1 MKYIST
7 RNNKKTYSFI
17 DTFLNGLAHDGG
29 LYIPKNIPRLSSST
43 LQRFSK
49 LNYNDLAYEVIK
61 IYTGKTFSKAE
72 LKKII
77 KKSYKNFDSANVIKF
92 SKVKKFNLIEL
103 YHGPTLAFKDIAMQV
118 IGNMYEVILNKN
130 KNKVN
135 LVTAT
140 SGDTGAAAI
149 DAVKNKKNL
158 RIFVLHPKGKVSVTQ
173 RKLMTTVN
181 SRNVFNIAVQ
191 GSFDDC
197 QTLVKSM
204 FNDLSFRRSIN
215 MSGVN
220 SINWARIVVQIVYYF
235 YSHFRLSDKN
245 KKSVFSV
252 PTGNFGDIY
261 AGYIAYKMGLPIS
274 KLIIATNENDLL
286 HKFLKNRVYKP
297 SKVKFSISPSMDIQV
312 ASNFERLIASYC
324 NNNSKKISELMSQL
338 NKNGSYRIDKNI
350 LKRIKNIFYSKS
362 VNAKDTKKIIKSV
375 YNNNHKILDPHSA
388 VGLKA
393 LQDYYLNNNKKS
405 ENLFCLETAHPAKFR
420 ETIYNILSKNPV
432 IPKEVNESLKK
443 KEFYKV
449 LPNNLYKIKDYIRAN
464 RLR

>member
-1 MKYIST
+1 
-7 RNNKKTYSFI
+7 
-17 DTFLNGLAHDGG
+17 
-29 LYIPKNIPRLSSST
+29 
-43 LQRFSK
+43 
-49 LNYNDLAYEVIK
+49 
-61 IYTGKTFSKAE
+61 
-72 LKKII
+72 
-77 KKSYKNFDSANVIKF
+77 
-92 SKVKKFNLIEL
+92 
-103 YHGPTLAFKDIAMQV
+103 
-118 IGNMYEVILNKN
+118 
-130 KNKVN
+130 
-135 LVTAT
+135 
-140 SGDTGAAAI
+140 
-149 DAVKNKKNL
+149 
-158 RIFVLHPKGKVSVTQ
+158 LHPRGKISITQ

-181 SRNVFNIAVQ
+181 SKNVFNVAVK

-204 FNDLSFRRSIN
+204 FNDRHFRRSIN

-286 HKFLKNRVYKP
+286 YKFLKNGIYKP

-312 ASNFERLIASYC
+312 ASNFERLISSYY
-324 NNNSKKISELMSQL
+324 NNNSKKISKLMKQL
-338 NKNGSYRIDKNI
+338 NNKGFYKIDRNI
-350 LKRIKNIFYSKS
+350 LKNIKNIFYSKS
-362 VNAKDTKKIIKSV
+362 VNAKDTKKTIKLV
-375 YNNNHKILDPHSA
+375 YKYNSKILDPHSS

-393 LQDYYLNNNKKS
+393 LENYYLDNSKKS

-420 ETIYNILSKNPV
+420 ETIYKILKRNPKIPSGISKN
-432 IPKEVNESLKK
+432 LKK

-449 LPNNLYKIKDYIRAN
+449 LPNNLNKIKNYIKAN
-464 RLR
+464 RLH

>member
-7 RNNKKTYSFI
+7 RNNKKTYNFI
-17 DTFLNGLAHDGG
+17 ETFLNGLALDGG
-29 LYIPKNIPRLSSST
+29 LYIPKKIPRLSSAT
-43 LQRFSK
+43 LNRLSK
-49 LNYNDLAYEVIK
+49 LNYNDLAYEIIK
-61 IYTGKTFSKAE
+61 IYTGNTFSNNE

-77 KKSYKNFDSANVIKF
+77 KISYKKFNSNNVVKF
-92 SKVKKFNLIEL
+92 SRVKKFNLVEL

-118 IGNMYEVILNKN
+118 IGNMYEVILSKSKN
-130 KNKVN
+130 RIN
-135 LVTAT
+135 LITAT

-158 RIFVLHPKGKVSVTQ
+158 RIFVLHPKGKVSAMQ

-181 SRNVFNIAVQ
+181 SKNVFNIAVK

-204 FNDLSFRRSIN
+204 FNDRHFRRSIN

-235 YSHFRLSDKN
+235 YSHFRLSERN
-245 KKSVFSV
+245 KRSVFSV

-274 KLIIATNENDLL
+274 KLIIAVNENNLL
-286 HKFLKNRVYKP
+286 YKFLKNGIYKP

-312 ASNFERLIASYC
+312 ASNFERLISSYY
-324 NNNSKKISELMSQL
+324 NNNSKKISELMNQLTSKGSYKIDKIIL
-338 NKNGSYRIDKNI
+338 NKIR
-350 LKRIKNIFYSKS
+350 NIFYSKS
-362 VNAKDTKKIIKSV
+362 INAENTKKTIKLV
-375 YNNNHKILDPHSA
+375 YQYNHKILDPHTS

-393 LQDYYLNNNKKS
+393 LEEYYLNNIKKS
-405 ENLFCLETAHPAKFR
+405 ENLFCLETAHPAKFG
-420 ETIYNILSKNPV
+420 ETIYKILRKNPV
-432 IPKEVNESLKK
+432 ISGEISKNLKK
-443 KEFYKV
+443 KEFFKV
-449 LPNNLYKIKDYIRAN
+449 LPNNLNKIKNYIRAN
-464 RLR
+464 RLH

>member
-7 RNNKKTYSFI
+7 RNNKKTYNFI
-17 DTFLNGLAHDGG
+17 ETFLNGLALDGG
-29 LYIPKNIPRLSSST
+29 LYIPKKIPRLSSAT
-43 LQRFSK
+43 LNRLSK
-49 LNYNDLAYEVIK
+49 LNYNDLAYEIIK
-61 IYTGKTFSKAE
+61 IYTGNTFSNNE

-77 KKSYKNFDSANVIKF
+77 KISYKKFNSNNVVKF
-92 SKVKKFNLIEL
+92 SRVKKFNLVEL

-118 IGNMYEVILNKN
+118 IGNMYEVILSKSKN
-130 KNKVN
+130 RIN
-135 LVTAT
+135 LITAT

-158 RIFVLHPKGKVSVTQ
+158 RIFVLHPKGKVSAMQ

-181 SRNVFNIAVQ
+181 SKNVFNIAVK

-204 FNDLSFRRSIN
+204 FNDRHFRRSIN

-235 YSHFRLSDKN
+235 YSHFRLSERN
-245 KKSVFSV
+245 KRSVFSV

-274 KLIIATNENDLL
+274 KLIIAVNENNLL
-286 HKFLKNRVYKP
+286 YKFLKNGIYKP

-312 ASNFERLIASYC
+312 ASNFERLISSYY
-324 NNNSKKISELMSQL
+324 NNNSKKISELMNQL
-338 NKNGSYRIDKNI
+338 TSKGSYKIDKII
-350 LKRIKNIFYSKS
+350 LKKIRNIFYSKS
-362 VNAKDTKKIIKSV
+362 INAENTKKTIKLV
-375 YNNNHKILDPHSA
+375 YQYNHKILDPHTS

-393 LQDYYLNNNKKS
+393 LEEYYLNNIKKS
-405 ENLFCLETAHPAKFR
+405 ENLFCLETAHPAKFG
-420 ETIYNILSKNPV
+420 ETIYKILRKNPV
-432 IPKEVNESLKK
+432 ISGEISKNLKK

-449 LPNNLYKIKDYIRAN
+449 LPNNLNKIKNYIRAN
-464 RLR
+464 RLH

>member
-17 DTFLNGLAHDGG
+17 DAFLNGLAHDGG
-29 LYIPKNIPRLSSST
+29 LYIPKNIPHLSKST
-43 LQRFSK
+43 LQRFSQ

-61 IYTGKTFSKAE
+61 IYTEDTFSKAE

-77 KKSYKNFDSANVIKF
+77 KRSYDNFYSKNVIKF
-92 SKVKKFNLIEL
+92 SRVKNFNLVEL

-118 IGNMYEVILNKN
+118 IGNMYDVILKKN
-130 KNKVN
+130 KNRIN

-149 DAVKNKKNL
+149 DAVKNKKNI

-181 SRNVFNIAVQ
+181 SKNIFNIAVQ

-197 QTLVKSM
+197 QKLVKSM
-204 FNDLSFRRSIN
+204 FNDFSFRRLIN

-235 YSHFRLSDKN
+235 YSHFRLSEKN

-286 HKFLKNRVYKP
+286 HKFLKNGVYKP
-297 SKVKFSISPSMDIQV
+297 SRVKFSISPSMDIQV
-312 ASNFERLIASYC
+312 ASNFERLIASYYK
-324 NNNSKKISELMSQL
+324 NNSKKISALMDELSR
-338 NKNGSYRIDKNI
+338 NGSYKIDKSI
-350 LKRIKNIFYSKS
+350 LRRIKNIFYSKS
-362 VNAKDTKKIIKSV
+362 VNIKDTKKIIKSV

-393 LQDYYLNNNKKS
+393 LEDYYSNNNMKS
-405 ENLFCLETAHPAKFR
+405 ENLFCLETAHPGKFK
-420 ETIYNILSKNPV
+420 ETIYKILKKNPEV
-432 IPKEVNESLKK
+432 PKGINQNLKR

-449 LPNNLYKIKDYIRAN
+449 LPNNLNKIKDYIQTN

>member
-7 RNNKKTYSFI
+7 RNNKKTYNFI
-17 DTFLNGLAHDGG
+17 ETFLNGLALDGG
-29 LYIPKNIPRLSSST
+29 LYIPKKIPRLSSAT
-43 LQRFSK
+43 LNRLSK
-49 LNYNDLAYEVIK
+49 LNYNDLAYEIIK
-61 IYTGKTFSKAE
+61 IYTGNTFSNNE

-77 KKSYKNFDSANVIKF
+77 KISYKKFNSNNVVKF
-92 SKVKKFNLIEL
+92 SRVKKFNLVEL

-118 IGNMYEVILNKN
+118 IGNMYEVILSKSKN
-130 KNKVN
+130 RIN
-135 LVTAT
+135 LITAT

-158 RIFVLHPKGKVSVTQ
+158 RIFVLHPKGKVSAMQ

-181 SRNVFNIAVQ
+181 SKNVFNIAVK

-204 FNDLSFRRSIN
+204 FNDRHFRRSIN

-235 YSHFRLSDKN
+235 YSHFRLSERN
-245 KKSVFSV
+245 KRSVFSV

-274 KLIIATNENDLL
+274 KLIIAVNENNLL
-286 HKFLKNRVYKP
+286 YKFLKNGIYKP

-312 ASNFERLIASYC
+312 ASNFERLISSYY
-324 NNNSKKISELMSQL
+324 NNNSKKISELMNQL
-338 NKNGSYRIDKNI
+338 TSKGSYKIDKII
-350 LKRIKNIFYSKS
+350 LKKIRNIFYSKS
-362 VNAKDTKKIIKSV
+362 INAENTKKTIKLV
-375 YNNNHKILDPHSA
+375 YQYNHKILDPHTS

-393 LQDYYLNNNKKS
+393 LEEYYLNNIKKS
-405 ENLFCLETAHPAKFR
+405 ENLFCLETAHPAKFG
-420 ETIYNILSKNPV
+420 ETIYKILRKNPMISGEISKN
-432 IPKEVNESLKK
+432 IKK

-449 LPNNLYKIKDYIRAN
+449 LPNNLNKIKNYIRAN
-464 RLR
+464 RLH

>member
-7 RNNKKTYSFI
+7 RNNKKTYNFI
-17 DTFLNGLAHDGG
+17 ETFLNGLALDGG
-29 LYIPKNIPRLSSST
+29 LYIPKRIPRLSSAT
-43 LQRFSK
+43 LYRFSK
-49 LNYNDLAYEVIK
+49 LNYNDLAYEIIK
-61 IYTGKTFSKAE
+61 IYTGNTFSNNE

-77 KKSYKNFDSANVIKF
+77 KISYKKFNSNNVVKF
-92 SKVKKFNLIEL
+92 SRVKKFNLVEL

-118 IGNMYEVILNKN
+118 IGNMYEVILSKSKN
-130 KNKVN
+130 RIN
-135 LVTAT
+135 LITAT

-158 RIFVLHPKGKVSVTQ
+158 RIFVLHPKGKVSAMQ

-181 SRNVFNIAVQ
+181 SKNVFNIAVK

-204 FNDLSFRRSIN
+204 FNDRHFRRSIN

-235 YSHFRLSDKN
+235 YSHFRLSERN
-245 KKSVFSV
+245 KRSVFSV

-274 KLIIATNENDLL
+274 KLIIAVNENNLL
-286 HKFLKNRVYKP
+286 YKFLKNGIYKP

-312 ASNFERLIASYC
+312 ASNFERLISSYY
-324 NNNSKKISELMSQL
+324 NNNSKKISELMNQL
-338 NKNGSYRIDKNI
+338 TSKGSYKIDKII
-350 LKRIKNIFYSKS
+350 LKKIRNIFYSKS
-362 VNAKDTKKIIKSV
+362 INAENTKKTIKLV
-375 YNNNHKILDPHSA
+375 YQYNHKILDPHTS

-393 LQDYYLNNNKKS
+393 LEEYYLNNIKKS
-405 ENLFCLETAHPAKFR
+405 ENLFCLETAHPAKFG
-420 ETIYNILSKNPV
+420 ETIYKILRKNPMITGEISKN
-432 IPKEVNESLKK
+432 LKK
-443 KEFYKV
+443 KEFFKV
-449 LPNNLYKIKDYIRAN
+449 LPNNLNKIKNYIRAN
-464 RLR
+464 RLH

>member
-7 RNNKKTYSFI
+7 RNNKKTYNFI
-17 DTFLNGLAHDGG
+17 DTFLNGLALDGG
-29 LYIPKNIPRLSSST
+29 LYIPKKIPRLSKAA
-43 LQRFSK
+43 LKRLSK
-49 LNYNDLAYEVIK
+49 LNYNDLAYEIIK
-61 IYTGKTFSKAE
+61 IYTGNTFSKIE

-77 KKSYKNFDSANVIKF
+77 KNSYKKFDSDNVVKF
-92 SKVKKFNLIEL
+92 SRVKKFNLVEL

-118 IGNMYEVILNKN
+118 IGNMYETVLSKT

-173 RKLMTTVN
+173 RKLMTTIN
-181 SRNVFNIAVQ
+181 SKNVFNIAVK

-204 FNDLSFRRSIN
+204 FNDHHFRTSIN

-220 SINWARIVVQIVYYF
+220 SINWARIIVQIVYYF
-235 YSHFRLSDKN
+235 YSHFRLSERN

-286 HKFLKNRVYKP
+286 YKFLRTGIYKP

-312 ASNFERLIASYC
+312 ASNFERLISSYY
-324 NNNSKKISELMSQL
+324 NNNSKKISELMKQL
-338 NKNGSYRIDKNI
+338 SSKGFYKIDKNI
-350 LKRIKNIFYSKS
+350 LKNIKNIFYSKA
-362 VNAKDTKKIIKSV
+362 VNAENTKKTIKLV
-375 YNNNHKILDPHSA
+375 YQYNNKILDPHSS

-393 LQDYYLNNNKKS
+393 LKDYYLDNNQKS
-405 ENLFCLETAHPAKFR
+405 ENLFCLETAHPAKFG
-420 ETIYNILSKNPV
+420 ETIYKILKKNPKIPSSISKN
-432 IPKEVNESLKK
+432 LKK
-443 KEFYKV
+443 REFYRV
-449 LPNNLYKIKDYIRAN
+449 LPDNLNKIKNYIKAN
-464 RLR
+464 RLH

>member
-7 RNNKKTYSFI
+7 RNNKKTYNFI
-17 DTFLNGLAHDGG
+17 ETFLNGLALDGG
-29 LYIPKNIPRLSSST
+29 LYIPKKIPRLSSAT
-43 LQRFSK
+43 LNRLSK
-49 LNYNDLAYEVIK
+49 LNYNDLAYEIIK
-61 IYTGKTFSKAE
+61 IYTGNTFSNNE

-77 KKSYKNFDSANVIKF
+77 KISYKKFNSNNVVKF
-92 SKVKKFNLIEL
+92 SRVKKFNLVEL

-118 IGNMYEVILNKN
+118 IGNMYEVILSKSKN
-130 KNKVN
+130 RIN
-135 LVTAT
+135 LITAT

-158 RIFVLHPKGKVSVTQ
+158 RIFVLHPKGKVSAMQ

-181 SRNVFNIAVQ
+181 SKNVFNIAVK

-204 FNDLSFRRSIN
+204 FNDRHFRRSIN

-235 YSHFRLSDKN
+235 YSHFRLSERN
-245 KKSVFSV
+245 KRSVFSV

-274 KLIIATNENDLL
+274 KLIIAVNENNLL
-286 HKFLKNRVYKP
+286 YKFLKNGIYKP

-312 ASNFERLIASYC
+312 ASNFERLISSYY
-324 NNNSKKISELMSQL
+324 NNNSKKISELMNQL
-338 NKNGSYRIDKNI
+338 TSKGSYKIDKII
-350 LKRIKNIFYSKS
+350 LKKIRNIFYSKS
-362 VNAKDTKKIIKSV
+362 INAENTKKTIKLV
-375 YNNNHKILDPHSA
+375 YQYNHKILDPHTS

-393 LQDYYLNNNKKS
+393 LEEYYLNNIKKS
-405 ENLFCLETAHPAKFR
+405 ENLFCLETAHPAKFG
-420 ETIYNILSKNPV
+420 ETIYKILRKTPVISGEISKN
-432 IPKEVNESLKK
+432 LKK
-443 KEFYKV
+443 KEFFKV
-449 LPNNLYKIKDYIRAN
+449 LPNNLNKIKNYIRAN
-464 RLR
+464 RLH

>member
-7 RNNKKTYSFI
+7 RNNKKTYNFI
-17 DTFLNGLAHDGG
+17 ETFLNGLALDGG
-29 LYIPKNIPRLSSST
+29 LYIPKKIPRLSSAT
-43 LQRFSK
+43 LNRLSK
-49 LNYNDLAYEVIK
+49 LNYNDLAYEIIK
-61 IYTGKTFSKAE
+61 IYTGNTFSNNE

-77 KKSYKNFDSANVIKF
+77 KISYKKFNSNNVVKF
-92 SKVKKFNLIEL
+92 SRVKKFNLVEL

-118 IGNMYEVILNKN
+118 IGNMYEVILSKSKN
-130 KNKVN
+130 RIN
-135 LVTAT
+135 LITAT

-158 RIFVLHPKGKVSVTQ
+158 RIFVLHPKGKVSAMQ

-181 SRNVFNIAVQ
+181 SKNVFNIAVK

-204 FNDLSFRRSIN
+204 FNDRHFRRSIN

-235 YSHFRLSDKN
+235 YSHFRLSERN
-245 KKSVFSV
+245 KRSVFSV

-274 KLIIATNENDLL
+274 KLIIAVNENNLL
-286 HKFLKNRVYKP
+286 YKFLKNGIYKP

-312 ASNFERLIASYC
+312 ASNFERLISSYY
-324 NNNSKKISELMSQL
+324 NNNSKKISELMNQL
-338 NKNGSYRIDKNI
+338 TSKGSYKIDKII
-350 LKRIKNIFYSKS
+350 LKKIRNIFYSKS
-362 VNAKDTKKIIKSV
+362 INAENTKKTIKLV
-375 YNNNHKILDPHSA
+375 YQYNHKILDPHTS

-393 LQDYYLNNNKKS
+393 LEEYYLNNIKKS
-405 ENLFCLETAHPAKFR
+405 ENLFCLETAHPAKFG
-420 ETIYNILSKNPV
+420 ETIYKILRKNPV
-432 IPKEVNESLKK
+432 ISGEISKNLKK
-443 KEFYKV
+443 KEFFKV
-449 LPNNLYKIKDYIRAN
+449 LPNNLNKIKNYIRAN
-464 RLR
+464 RLH

>member
-7 RNNKKTYSFI
+7 KNNKKTYNFI
-17 DTFLNGLAHDGG
+17 DTFLNGLALDGG
-29 LYIPKNIPRLSSST
+29 LYIPKKIPRLSKAA
-43 LQRFSK
+43 LKRLSK
-49 LNYNDLAYEVIK
+49 LNYNDLAYEIIK
-61 IYTGKTFSKAE
+61 IYTGNTFSKIE

-77 KKSYKNFDSANVIKF
+77 KNSYKKFDSDNVVKF
-92 SKVKKFNLIEL
+92 SRVKKFNLVEL

-118 IGNMYEVILNKN
+118 IGNMYETVLSKT

-173 RKLMTTVN
+173 RKLMTTIN
-181 SRNVFNIAVQ
+181 SKNVFNIAVK

-197 QTLVKSM
+197 QKLVKSM
-204 FNDLSFRRSIN
+204 FNDHHFRTSIN

-235 YSHFRLSDKN
+235 YSHFRLSERN

-286 HKFLKNRVYKP
+286 YKFLRTGIYKP

-312 ASNFERLIASYC
+312 ASNFERLISSYY
-324 NNNSKKISELMSQL
+324 NNNSKKISELMKQL
-338 NKNGSYRIDKNI
+338 SSKGFYKIDKNI
-350 LKRIKNIFYSKS
+350 LKNIKNIFYSKA
-362 VNAKDTKKIIKSV
+362 VNAENTKKTIKLV
-375 YNNNHKILDPHSA
+375 YQYNNKILDPHSS

-393 LQDYYLNNNKKS
+393 LKDYYLDNNQKS
-405 ENLFCLETAHPAKFR
+405 ENLFCLETAHPAKFG
-420 ETIYNILSKNPV
+420 ETIYKILKKNPKIPSGISKN
-432 IPKEVNESLKK
+432 LKK
-443 KEFYKV
+443 REFYRV
-449 LPNNLYKIKDYIRAN
+449 LPNNLNKIKNYIKAN
-464 RLR
+464 RLH

>member
-7 RNNKKTYSFI
+7 RNNKKTYNFI
-17 DTFLNGLAHDGG
+17 ETFLNGLALDGG
-29 LYIPKNIPRLSSST
+29 LYIPKKIPRLSSAT
-43 LQRFSK
+43 LNRLSK
-49 LNYNDLAYEVIK
+49 LNYNDLAYEIIK
-61 IYTGKTFSKAE
+61 IYTGNTFSNNE

-77 KKSYKNFDSANVIKF
+77 KISYKKFNSNNVVKF
-92 SKVKKFNLIEL
+92 SRVKKFNLVEL

-118 IGNMYEVILNKN
+118 IGNMYEVILSKSKN
-130 KNKVN
+130 RIN
-135 LVTAT
+135 LITAT

-158 RIFVLHPKGKVSVTQ
+158 RIFVLHPKGKVSAMQ

-181 SRNVFNIAVQ
+181 SKNVFNIAVK

-204 FNDLSFRRSIN
+204 FNDRHFRRSIN

-235 YSHFRLSDKN
+235 YSHFRLSERN
-245 KKSVFSV
+245 KRSVFSV

-274 KLIIATNENDLL
+274 KLIIAVNENNLL
-286 HKFLKNRVYKP
+286 YKFLKNGIYKP

-312 ASNFERLIASYC
+312 ASNFERLISSYY
-324 NNNSKKISELMSQL
+324 NNNSKKISELMNQL
-338 NKNGSYRIDKNI
+338 TSKGSYKIDKII
-350 LKRIKNIFYSKS
+350 LKKIRNIFYSKS
-362 VNAKDTKKIIKSV
+362 INAENTKKTIKLV
-375 YNNNHKILDPHSA
+375 YQYNHKILDPHTS

-393 LQDYYLNNNKKS
+393 LEEYYLNNIKKS
-405 ENLFCLETAHPAKFR
+405 ENLFCLETAHPAKFG
-420 ETIYNILSKNPV
+420 ETIYKILRKNPMITGEISKN
-432 IPKEVNESLKK
+432 LKK
-443 KEFYKV
+443 KEFFKV
-449 LPNNLYKIKDYIRAN
+449 LPNNLNKIKNYIRAN
-464 RLR
+464 RLH

>member
-7 RNNKKTYSFI
+7 RNNKKTYNFI
-17 DTFLNGLAHDGG
+17 ETFLNGLALDGG
-29 LYIPKNIPRLSSST
+29 LYIPKKIPRLSSAT
-43 LQRFSK
+43 LNRLSK
-49 LNYNDLAYEVIK
+49 LNYNDLAYEIIK
-61 IYTGKTFSKAE
+61 IYTGNTFSNNE

-77 KKSYKNFDSANVIKF
+77 KISYRKFNSNNVVKF
-92 SKVKKFNLIEL
+92 SRVKKFNLVEL

-118 IGNMYEVILNKN
+118 IGNMYEVILSKSKN
-130 KNKVN
+130 RIN
-135 LVTAT
+135 LITAT

-158 RIFVLHPKGKVSVTQ
+158 RIFVLHPKGKVSAMQ

-181 SRNVFNIAVQ
+181 SKNVFNIAVK

-204 FNDLSFRRSIN
+204 FNDRHFRRSIN

-235 YSHFRLSDKN
+235 YSHFRLSERN
-245 KKSVFSV
+245 KRSVFSV

-274 KLIIATNENDLL
+274 KLIIAVNENNLL
-286 HKFLKNRVYKP
+286 YKFLKNGIYKP

-312 ASNFERLIASYC
+312 ASNFERLISSYY
-324 NNNSKKISELMSQL
+324 NNNSKKISELMNQL
-338 NKNGSYRIDKNI
+338 TRKGSYKIDKII
-350 LKRIKNIFYSKS
+350 LKKIRNIFYSKS
-362 VNAKDTKKIIKSV
+362 INAENTKKTIKLV
-375 YNNNHKILDPHSA
+375 YQYNHKILDPHTS

-393 LQDYYLNNNKKS
+393 LEEYYLNNIKKS
-405 ENLFCLETAHPAKFR
+405 ENLFCLETAHPAKFG
-420 ETIYNILSKNPV
+420 ETIYKILRKNPMISGEISKN
-432 IPKEVNESLKK
+432 LKK
-443 KEFYKV
+443 KEFFKV
-449 LPNNLYKIKDYIRAN
+449 LPNNLNKIKNYIRAN
-464 RLR
+464 RLH

>member
-7 RNNKKTYSFI
+7 RNNKKTYNFI
-17 DTFLNGLAHDGG
+17 DTFLNGLALDGG
-29 LYIPKNIPRLSSST
+29 LYIPKKIPRLSKAA
-43 LQRFSK
+43 LKRLSK
-49 LNYNDLAYEVIK
+49 LNYNDLAYEIIK
-61 IYTGKTFSKAE
+61 IYTGNTFSKIE

-77 KKSYKNFDSANVIKF
+77 KNSYKKFDSDNVVKF
-92 SKVKKFNLIEL
+92 SRVKKFNLVEL

-118 IGNMYEVILNKN
+118 IGNMYETVLSKT

-173 RKLMTTVN
+173 RKLMTTIN
-181 SRNVFNIAVQ
+181 SKNVFNIAVK

-204 FNDLSFRRSIN
+204 FNDHHFRTSIN

-235 YSHFRLSDKN
+235 YSHFRLSERN

-286 HKFLKNRVYKP
+286 YKFLRTGIYKP

-312 ASNFERLIASYC
+312 ASNFERLISSYY
-324 NNNSKKISELMSQL
+324 NNNSKKISELMKQL
-338 NKNGSYRIDKNI
+338 SSKGFYKIDKNI
-350 LKRIKNIFYSKS
+350 LKNIKNIFYSKA
-362 VNAKDTKKIIKSV
+362 VNAENTKKTIKLV
-375 YNNNHKILDPHSA
+375 YQYNNKILDPHSS

-393 LQDYYLNNNKKS
+393 LKDYYLDNNQKS
-405 ENLFCLETAHPAKFR
+405 ENLFCLETAHPAKFG
-420 ETIYNILSKNPV
+420 ETIYKILKKNPKIPSWISKN
-432 IPKEVNESLKK
+432 LKK
-443 KEFYKV
+443 REIYRV
-449 LPNNLYKIKDYIRAN
+449 LPNNLNKIKNYIKAN
-464 RLR
+464 RLN

>member
-7 RNNKKTYSFI
+7 RNNKKTYNFI
-17 DTFLNGLAHDGG
+17 ETFLNGLALDGG
-29 LYIPKNIPRLSSST
+29 LYIPKKIPRLSSAT
-43 LQRFSK
+43 LNRLSK
-49 LNYNDLAYEVIK
+49 LNYNDLAYEIIK
-61 IYTGKTFSKAE
+61 IYTGNTFSNNE

-77 KKSYKNFDSANVIKF
+77 KISYKKFNSNNVVKF
-92 SKVKKFNLIEL
+92 SRVKKFNLVEL

-118 IGNMYEVILNKN
+118 IGNMYEVILSKSKN
-130 KNKVN
+130 RIN
-135 LVTAT
+135 LITAT

-158 RIFVLHPKGKVSVTQ
+158 RIFVLHPKGKVSAMQ

-181 SRNVFNIAVQ
+181 SKNVFNIAVK

-204 FNDLSFRRSIN
+204 FNDRHFRRSIN

-235 YSHFRLSDKN
+235 YSHFRLSERN
-245 KKSVFSV
+245 KRSVFSV

-274 KLIIATNENDLL
+274 KLIIAVNENNLL
-286 HKFLKNRVYKP
+286 YKFLKNGIYKP

-312 ASNFERLIASYC
+312 ASNFERLISSYY
-324 NNNSKKISELMSQL
+324 NNNSKKISELMNQL
-338 NKNGSYRIDKNI
+338 TSKGSYKIDKII
-350 LKRIKNIFYSKS
+350 LKKIRNIFYSKS
-362 VNAKDTKKIIKSV
+362 INAENTKKTIKLV
-375 YNNNHKILDPHSA
+375 YQYNHKILDPHTS

-393 LQDYYLNNNKKS
+393 LEEYYLNNIKKS
-405 ENLFCLETAHPAKFR
+405 ENLFCLETAHPAKFG
-420 ETIYNILSKNPV
+420 ETIYKILRKNPMVSGEISKN
-432 IPKEVNESLKK
+432 LKK

-449 LPNNLYKIKDYIRAN
+449 LPNNLNKIKNYIRAN
-464 RLR
+464 RLH

>member
-7 RNNKKTYSFI
+7 RNNKKTYNFI
-17 DTFLNGLAHDGG
+17 ETFLNGLALDGG
-29 LYIPKNIPRLSSST
+29 LYIPKKIPRLSSAT
-43 LQRFSK
+43 LNRLSK
-49 LNYNDLAYEVIK
+49 LNYNDLAYEIIK
-61 IYTGKTFSKAE
+61 IYTGNTFSNNE

-77 KKSYKNFDSANVIKF
+77 KISYRKFNSNNVVKF
-92 SKVKKFNLIEL
+92 SRVKKFNLVEL

-118 IGNMYEVILNKN
+118 IGNMYEVILSKSKN
-130 KNKVN
+130 RIN
-135 LVTAT
+135 LITAT

-158 RIFVLHPKGKVSVTQ
+158 RIFVLHPKGKVSAMQ

-181 SRNVFNIAVQ
+181 SKNVFNIAVK

-204 FNDLSFRRSIN
+204 FNDRHFRRSIN

-235 YSHFRLSDKN
+235 YSHFRLSERN
-245 KKSVFSV
+245 KRSVFSV

-274 KLIIATNENDLL
+274 KLIIAVNENNLL
-286 HKFLKNRVYKP
+286 YKFLKNGIYKP

-312 ASNFERLIASYC
+312 ASNFERLISSYY
-324 NNNSKKISELMSQL
+324 NNNSKKISELMNQL
-338 NKNGSYRIDKNI
+338 TSKGSYKIDKII
-350 LKRIKNIFYSKS
+350 LKKIRNIFYSKS
-362 VNAKDTKKIIKSV
+362 INAENTKKTIKLV
-375 YNNNHKILDPHSA
+375 YQYNHKILDPHTS

-393 LQDYYLNNNKKS
+393 LEEYYLNNIKKS
-405 ENLFCLETAHPAKFR
+405 ENLFCLETAHPAKFG
-420 ETIYNILSKNPV
+420 ETIYKILRKTPVISGEISKN
-432 IPKEVNESLKK
+432 LKK

-449 LPNNLYKIKDYIRAN
+449 LPNNLNKIKNYIRAN
-464 RLR
+464 RLH

>member
-7 RNNKKTYSFI
+7 KNNKKTYNFI
-17 DTFLNGLAHDGG
+17 DTFLNGLALDGG
-29 LYIPKNIPRLSSST
+29 LYIPKKIPRLSKAA
-43 LQRFSK
+43 LKRLSK
-49 LNYNDLAYEVIK
+49 LNYNDLAYEIIK
-61 IYTGKTFSKAE
+61 IYTGNTFSKIE

-77 KKSYKNFDSANVIKF
+77 KNSYKKFDSDNVVKF
-92 SKVKKFNLIEL
+92 SRVKKFNLVEL

-118 IGNMYEVILNKN
+118 IGNMYETVLSKT

-173 RKLMTTVN
+173 RKLMTTIN
-181 SRNVFNIAVQ
+181 SKNVFNIAVK

-204 FNDLSFRRSIN
+204 FNDHHFRTSIN

-235 YSHFRLSDKN
+235 YSHFRLSERN

-286 HKFLKNRVYKP
+286 YKFLRTGIYKP

-312 ASNFERLIASYC
+312 ASNFERLISSYY
-324 NNNSKKISELMSQL
+324 NNNSKKISELMKQL
-338 NKNGSYRIDKNI
+338 SSKGFYKIDKNI
-350 LKRIKNIFYSKS
+350 LMNIKNIFYSKA
-362 VNAKDTKKIIKSV
+362 VNAENTKKTIKLV
-375 YNNNHKILDPHSA
+375 YQYNNKILDPHSS

-393 LQDYYLNNNKKS
+393 LKDYYLDNNQKS
-405 ENLFCLETAHPAKFR
+405 ENLFCLETAHPAKFG
-420 ETIYNILSKNPV
+420 ETIYKILKKNPKIPSGISKN
-432 IPKEVNESLKK
+432 LKK
-443 KEFYKV
+443 REFYRV
-449 LPNNLYKIKDYIRAN
+449 LPNNLNKIKNYIKAN
-464 RLR
+464 RLH

>member
-7 RNNKKTYSFI
+7 RNNKKTYNFI
-17 DTFLNGLAHDGG
+17 ETFLNGLALDGG
-29 LYIPKNIPRLSSST
+29 LYIPKKIPRLSSAT
-43 LQRFSK
+43 LNRLSK
-49 LNYNDLAYEVIK
+49 LNYNDLAYEIIK
-61 IYTGKTFSKAE
+61 IYTGNTFSNNE

-77 KKSYKNFDSANVIKF
+77 KISYKKFNSNNVVKF
-92 SKVKKFNLIEL
+92 SRVKKFNLVEL

-118 IGNMYEVILNKN
+118 IGNMYEVILSKSKN
-130 KNKVN
+130 RIN
-135 LVTAT
+135 LITAT

-158 RIFVLHPKGKVSVTQ
+158 RIFVLHPKGKVSAMQ

-181 SRNVFNIAVQ
+181 SKNVFNIAVK

-204 FNDLSFRRSIN
+204 FNDRHFRRSIN

-235 YSHFRLSDKN
+235 YSHFRLSERN
-245 KKSVFSV
+245 KRSVFSV

-274 KLIIATNENDLL
+274 KLIIAVNENNLL
-286 HKFLKNRVYKP
+286 YKFLKNGIYKP

-312 ASNFERLIASYC
+312 ASNFERLISSYY
-324 NNNSKKISELMSQL
+324 NNNSKKISELMNQL
-338 NKNGSYRIDKNI
+338 TSKGFYKIDKII
-350 LKRIKNIFYSKS
+350 LKKIRNIFYSKS
-362 VNAKDTKKIIKSV
+362 INAENTKKTIKLV
-375 YNNNHKILDPHSA
+375 YQYNHKILDPHTS

-393 LQDYYLNNNKKS
+393 LEEYYLNNIKKS
-405 ENLFCLETAHPAKFR
+405 ENLFCLETAHPAKFG
-420 ETIYNILSKNPV
+420 ETIYKILRKNPV
-432 IPKEVNESLKK
+432 ISGEISKNLKK
-443 KEFYKV
+443 KEFFKV
-449 LPNNLYKIKDYIRAN
+449 LPNNLNKIKNYIRAN
-464 RLR
+464 RLH

>member
-7 RNNKKTYSFI
+7 RNNKKTYNFI
-17 DTFLNGLAHDGG
+17 ETFLNGLALDGG
-29 LYIPKNIPRLSSST
+29 LYIPKKIPRLSSAT
-43 LQRFSK
+43 LNRLSK
-49 LNYNDLAYEVIK
+49 LNYNDLAYEIIK
-61 IYTGKTFSKAE
+61 IYTGNTFSNNE

-77 KKSYKNFDSANVIKF
+77 KISYRKFNSNNVVKF
-92 SKVKKFNLIEL
+92 SRVKKFNLVEL

-118 IGNMYEVILNKN
+118 IGNMYEVILSKSKN
-130 KNKVN
+130 RIN
-135 LVTAT
+135 LITAT

-158 RIFVLHPKGKVSVTQ
+158 RIFVLHPKGKVSAMQ

-181 SRNVFNIAVQ
+181 SKNVFNIAVK

-204 FNDLSFRRSIN
+204 FNDRHFRRSIN

-235 YSHFRLSDKN
+235 YSHFRLSERN
-245 KKSVFSV
+245 KRSVFSV

-274 KLIIATNENDLL
+274 KLIIAVNENNLL
-286 HKFLKNRVYKP
+286 YKFLKNGIYKP

-312 ASNFERLIASYC
+312 ASNFERLISSYY
-324 NNNSKKISELMSQL
+324 NNNSKKISELMNQL
-338 NKNGSYRIDKNI
+338 TSKGSYKIDKII
-350 LKRIKNIFYSKS
+350 LKKIRNIFYSKS
-362 VNAKDTKKIIKSV
+362 INAENTKKTIKLV
-375 YNNNHKILDPHSA
+375 YQYNHKILDPHTS

-393 LQDYYLNNNKKS
+393 LEEYYLNNIKKS
-405 ENLFCLETAHPAKFR
+405 ENLFCLETAHPAKFG
-420 ETIYNILSKNPV
+420 ETIYKILRKNPMISGEISKN
-432 IPKEVNESLKK
+432 LKK
-443 KEFYKV
+443 KEFFKV
-449 LPNNLYKIKDYIRAN
+449 LPNNLNKIKNYIRAN
-464 RLR
+464 RLH

>member
-7 RNNKKTYSFI
+7 RNNKKTYNFI
-17 DTFLNGLAHDGG
+17 ETFLNGLALDGG
-29 LYIPKNIPRLSSST
+29 LYIPKKIPRLSSAT
-43 LQRFSK
+43 LNRLSK
-49 LNYNDLAYEVIK
+49 LNYNDLAYEIIK
-61 IYTGKTFSKAE
+61 IYTGNTFSNNE

-77 KKSYKNFDSANVIKF
+77 KISYRKFNSNNVVKF
-92 SKVKKFNLIEL
+92 SRVKKFNLVEL

-118 IGNMYEVILNKN
+118 IGNMYEVILSKSKN
-130 KNKVN
+130 RIN
-135 LVTAT
+135 LITAT

-158 RIFVLHPKGKVSVTQ
+158 RIFVLHPKGKVSAMQ

-181 SRNVFNIAVQ
+181 SKNVFNIAVK

-204 FNDLSFRRSIN
+204 FNDRHFRRSIN

-235 YSHFRLSDKN
+235 YSHFRLSERN
-245 KKSVFSV
+245 KRSVFSV

-274 KLIIATNENDLL
+274 KLIIAVNENNLL
-286 HKFLKNRVYKP
+286 YKFLKNGIYKP

-312 ASNFERLIASYC
+312 ASNFERLISSYY
-324 NNNSKKISELMSQL
+324 NNNSKKISELMNQL
-338 NKNGSYRIDKNI
+338 TSKGSYKIDKII
-350 LKRIKNIFYSKS
+350 LKKIRNIFYSKS
-362 VNAKDTKKIIKSV
+362 INAENTKKTIKLV
-375 YNNNHKILDPHSA
+375 YQYNHKILDPHTS

-393 LQDYYLNNNKKS
+393 LEEYYLNNIKKS
-405 ENLFCLETAHPAKFR
+405 ENLFCLETAHPAKFG
-420 ETIYNILSKNPV
+420 ETIYKILRKNPV
-432 IPKEVNESLKK
+432 ISGEISKNLKK
-443 KEFYKV
+443 KEFFKV
-449 LPNNLYKIKDYIRAN
+449 LPNNLNKIKNYIRAN
-464 RLR
+464 RLH

>member
-7 RNNKKTYSFI
+7 RNNKKTYNFI
-17 DTFLNGLAHDGG
+17 DTFLNGLALDGG
-29 LYIPKNIPRLSSST
+29 LYIPKKIPRLSKAA
-43 LQRFSK
+43 LKRLSK
-49 LNYNDLAYEVIK
+49 LNYNDLAYEIIK
-61 IYTGKTFSKAE
+61 IYTGNTFSKIE

-77 KKSYKNFDSANVIKF
+77 KNSYKKFDSDNVVKF
-92 SKVKKFNLIEL
+92 SRVKKFNLVEL

-118 IGNMYEVILNKN
+118 IGNMYETVLSKT

-173 RKLMTTVN
+173 RKLMTTIN
-181 SRNVFNIAVQ
+181 SKNVFNIAVK

-204 FNDLSFRRSIN
+204 FNDHHFRTSIN

-220 SINWARIVVQIVYYF
+220 SINWARIIVQIVYYF
-235 YSHFRLSDKN
+235 YSHFRLSERN

-286 HKFLKNRVYKP
+286 YKFLRTGIYKP

-312 ASNFERLIASYC
+312 ASNFERLISSYY
-324 NNNSKKISELMSQL
+324 NNNSKKISELMKQL
-338 NKNGSYRIDKNI
+338 SSKGFYKIDKNI
-350 LKRIKNIFYSKS
+350 LKNIKNIFYSKA
-362 VNAKDTKKIIKSV
+362 VNAENTKKTIKLV
-375 YNNNHKILDPHSA
+375 YQYNNKILDPHSS

-393 LQDYYLNNNKKS
+393 LKDYYLDNNQKS
-405 ENLFCLETAHPAKFR
+405 ENLFCLETAHPAKFG
-420 ETIYNILSKNPV
+420 ETIYKILKKNPKIPSGISKN
-432 IPKEVNESLKK
+432 LKK
-443 KEFYKV
+443 REFYRV
-449 LPNNLYKIKDYIRAN
+449 LPNNLNKIKNYIKAN
-464 RLR
+464 RLH